1 MYNSKCFL
9 GMLVSM
15 AVATAHGAENAQ
27 VADCVKGPV
36 HAREFIIRDSS
47 GQYSEL
53 KPMLGNSFGERLEL
67 WGVVDKQTNARTG
80 VEYTLRLE
88 RPDIKEKIY
97 VRGDKAL
104 LDQVCNRKIWMVG
117 YESVSEISPFE
128 QNWMY
133 EMFVIPVR
141 MQCGYGYKRFFKLVQ
156 ILNSEPQTRQ
166 QKADSGVSVFRP
178 LLARGFGEPAYATGI
193 LCRRDCQGEN
203 RYYIDFRFPR
213 LGTQGGKEI
222 QVVFE
227 FGDGGCYPPQPDPDF
242 HRPKGRPMEAMKIDL
257 DSLCGKCL
265 SFVGIESIVQERDP
279 SWVKGDAAATNTGLI
294 RRYTVVSLPNIIDY
308 ADSEWYFI
316 K

>member
-9 GMLVSM
+9 GVLVSM

-117 YESVSEISPFE
+117 YG
-128 QNWMY
+128 
-133 EMFVIPVR
+133 
-141 MQCGYGYKRFFKLVQ
+141 GYRVKYVLR
-156 ILNSEPQTRQ
+156 
-166 QKADSGVSVFRP
+166 
-178 LLARGFGEPAYATGI
+178 
-193 LCRRDCQGEN
+193 
-203 RYYIDFRFPR
+203 
-213 LGTQGGKEI
+213 QGGK
-222 QVVFE
+222 
-227 FGDGGCYPPQPDPDF
+227 
-242 HRPKGRPMEAMKIDL
+242 
-257 DSLCGKCL
+257 
-265 SFVGIESIVQERDP
+265 
-279 SWVKGDAAATNTGLI
+279 
-294 RRYTVVSLPNIIDY
+294 
-308 ADSEWYFI
+308 
-316 K
+316 

>member
-1 MYNSKCFL
+1 MTRKTYCGNLLWQSGLTLLASKCFL
-9 GMLVSM
+9 GVLVSM

-128 QNWMY
+128 Q
-133 EMFVIPVR
+133 R
-141 MQCGYGYKRFFKLVQ
+141 
-156 ILNSEPQTRQ
+156 SEAHT
-166 QKADSGVSVFRP
+166 
-178 LLARGFGEPAYATGI
+178 
-193 LCRRDCQGEN
+193 
-203 RYYIDFRFPR
+203 
-213 LGTQGGKEI
+213 
-222 QVVFE
+222 
-227 FGDGGCYPPQPDPDF
+227 
-242 HRPKGRPMEAMKIDL
+242 
-257 DSLCGKCL
+257 
-265 SFVGIESIVQERDP
+265 
-279 SWVKGDAAATNTGLI
+279 
-294 RRYTVVSLPNIIDY
+294 
-308 ADSEWYFI
+308 SELQSRI
-316 K
+316 

>member
-9 GMLVSM
+9 GVLVSM

-67 WGVVDKQTNARTG
+67 WGVVDKQTNAQTG

-117 YESVSEISPFE
+117 YESISEISPFE

-141 MQCGYGYKRFFKLVQ
+141 MQCGGYRVRHGYHSKL
-156 ILNSEPQTRQ
+156 PQ
-166 QKADSGVSVFRP
+166 
-178 LLARGFGEPAYATGI
+178 
-193 LCRRDCQGEN
+193 
-203 RYYIDFRFPR
+203 
-213 LGTQGGKEI
+213 
-222 QVVFE
+222 
-227 FGDGGCYPPQPDPDF
+227 
-242 HRPKGRPMEAMKIDL
+242 
-257 DSLCGKCL
+257 
-265 SFVGIESIVQERDP
+265 
-279 SWVKGDAAATNTGLI
+279 
-294 RRYTVVSLPNIIDY
+294 
-308 ADSEWYFI
+308 
-316 K
+316 